1 MAKTAVLETVIALG
15 GRDVPIR
22 VYRNPRARQIILR
35 VDGVGDDGDGIVL
48 TLPRRTDLAEGL
60 ELAREKRD
68 WVLERLERLA
78 PRVPFSAGARIPLG
92 GVDHEIR
99 HRPDGRGGVW
109 RDGFAIVV
117 SGRPEHL
124 ARRVRDWL
132 REQARSEIATRV
144 QEKACL
150 LERAPGRITV
160 RDTRSRWGS
169 CSHDGNLSFC
179 WRLVMAPMMVLDYVV
194 AHEVA
199 HLRWNHH
206 GPRFWGTVATLT
218 ADAEAARRWLDDHGE
233 RLHRYG

>member
-1 MAKTAVLETVIALG
+1 M
-15 GRDVPIR
+15 
-22 VYRNPRARQIILR
+22 
-35 VDGVGDDGDGIVL
+35 
-48 TLPRRTDLAEGL
+48 
-60 ELAREKRD
+60 
-68 WVLERLERLA
+68 
-78 PRVPFSAGARIPLG
+78 
-92 GVDHEIR
+92 
-99 HRPDGRGGVW
+99 
-109 RDGFAIVV
+109 
-117 SGRPEHL
+117 
-124 ARRVRDWL
+124 RDWL

-199 HLRWNHH
+199 HLRWTHH
-206 GPRFWGTVATLT
+206 GPRFWATVATLT
-218 ADAEAARRWLDDHGE
+218 ANAGAARCWLDDHGE

>member
-99 HRPDGRGGVW
+99 
-109 RDGFAIVV
+109 I
-117 SGRPEHL
+117 
-124 ARRVRDWL
+124 
-132 REQARSEIATRV
+132 
-144 QEKACL
+144 
-150 LERAPGRITV
+150 PGRITV

-179 WRLVMAPMMVLDYVV
+179 WRLVMAPMVVLDYVV

-218 ADAEAARRWLDDHGE
+218 ANVDGARRWLDDHGE